1 MENCRKLGITCQ
13 GERHLGL
20 RDSFPFSEV
29 IPNGIPGIETAT
41 MLRGRFVV
49 RDGKLVGGKGDGRY
63 VSGGKP

>member
-1 MENCRKLGITCQ
+1 
-13 GERHLGL
+13 
-20 RDSFPFSEV
+20 V
-29 IPNGIPGIETAT
+29 ILNGIPGIGTAT